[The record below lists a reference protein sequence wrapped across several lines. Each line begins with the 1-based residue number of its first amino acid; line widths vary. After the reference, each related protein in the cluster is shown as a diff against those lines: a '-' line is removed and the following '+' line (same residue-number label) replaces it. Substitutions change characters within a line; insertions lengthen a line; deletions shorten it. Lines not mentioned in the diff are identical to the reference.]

1 MFCCITSISTI
12 LPIHSLNI
20 IKNAQRK
27 EIDAMTDF
35 KNLINNMPILYMQE
49 ELITDEKGTPVELIY
64 RNVNSHFEKNFY
76 RKEEVKVRKQVRY
89 SLNPCPSFCISSK

>member
-1 MFCCITSISTI
+1 
-12 LPIHSLNI
+12 
-20 IKNAQRK
+20 
-27 EIDAMTDF
+27 MTDF

-76 RKEEVKVRKQVRY
+76 RKEEVIGKKASEIFPESMPEFLHFIQIA
-89 SLNPCPSFCISSK
+89 LA